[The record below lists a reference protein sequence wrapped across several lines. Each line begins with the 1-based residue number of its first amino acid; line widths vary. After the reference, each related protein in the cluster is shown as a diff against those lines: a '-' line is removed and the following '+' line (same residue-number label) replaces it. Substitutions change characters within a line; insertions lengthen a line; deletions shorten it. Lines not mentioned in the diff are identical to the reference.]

1 MDLLQTLEYSG
12 SGTKA
17 NLCFA
22 PSMGWV
28 PQQFVVALEL
38 VKKSRRLGY
47 TQSRQGLFT
56 ENICKDMGQKG
67 LRRKSVGWRE
77 M

>member
-17 NLCFA
+17 DLGFA

-28 PQQFVVALEL
+28 PNQFVV
-38 VKKSRRLGY
+38 VVVV
-47 TQSRQGLFT
+47 F
-56 ENICKDMGQKG
+56 N
-67 LRRKSVGWRE
+67 
-77 M
+77 